1 MGYFHVLHWL
11 CFLSI
16 LFETFGETL
25 PEKQSNKMMSSA
37 TTGKDLF
44 LDILNKE
51 SLVRLSMVQKIQSL
65 TMDVIDNKND
75 VQACKRNMIDINKK
89 LNALET
95 KNQKLEEE
103 NARLQK
109 VFQTIPVNGDS
120 DKYLQVIDGTLQ
132 KFWTVF
138 NETMETI
145 RLEQN
150 ASSSQLLKITSHLSA
165 GWTRFGDS
173 EYWLGKQKVKW
184 STAIEECEKI
194 GAKLVEI
201 ESSSENNFV
210 RMLAQKLT
218 VSVWL
223 GATDREVEGRWRW
236 AHTNSLLTYSDWD
249 VSHNQPNNYNNQ
261 DCLCLYVPYGRTWC
275 DEPCDKRDYQYI
287 CERDA
292 L

>member
-1 MGYFHVLHWL
+1 
-11 CFLSI
+11 
-16 LFETFGETL
+16 
-25 PEKQSNKMMSSA
+25 
-37 TTGKDLF
+37 
-44 LDILNKE
+44 
-51 SLVRLSMVQKIQSL
+51 MVQKIQSL

-75 VQACKRNMIDINKK
+75 AQAFKRKLSDINKK
-89 LNALET
+89 LHALET

-103 NARLQK
+103 NEKLKK
-109 VFQTIPVNGDS
+109 VFESITSVNGDS
-120 DKYLQVIDGTLQ
+120 DKYLQMVDTSLQ

-145 RLEQN
+145 RQEQN
-150 ASSSQLLKITSHLSA
+150 ASSSQLLKITSHLSS

-173 EYWLGKQKVKW
+173 EYWLGRQKVKW
-184 STAIEECEKI
+184 MTASEECEKL

-201 ESSSENNFV
+201 ESSSQNNFV
-210 RMLAQKLT
+210 RSLAKKLT
-218 VSVWL
+218 ASVWL

-236 AHTNSLLTYSDWD
+236 AHENTPLTFSDWD

-261 DCLCLYVPYGRTWC
+261 DCLCLFVPYGRTWC